1 MQPQHQQMWRRC
13 LSFYRMPIVLSL
25 HWKAIAYPGFI
36 SKQSTYVFALQNLS
50 SGQDLLS
57 IYMAQALADHT
68 DQRRANLGAQRDA
81 AIPCALQRIGAL
93 RLATVRARSE
103 GQTARREIL
112 CCQWAWPPFTWPT
125 CISCPAL
132 PVLLAGLTPCVPCT
146 KGEYEEATGLFRRAA
161 SSTAGALSAGIGS
174 LGMRIEPSPWALKE
188 SAASAHSGAGQVA
201 LAQRQWEAAEEPLS
215 EVASKYLQLCTCQ
228 QSAHACSETL
238 IITTRS
244 ARQISGLCTD
254 FTVSHIAAC
263 NAIQI
268 CR

>member
-93 RLATVRARSE
+93 RLAMVRASSK
-103 GQTARREIL
+103 GQTACRG
-112 CCQWAWPPFTWPT
+112 F
-125 CISCPAL
+125 
-132 PVLLAGLTPCVPCT
+132 CVPSILALHSR
-146 KGEYEEATGLFRRAA
+146 GSHAL
-161 SSTAGALSAGIGS
+161 TAQ
-174 LGMRIEPSPWALKE
+174 PSPFF
-188 SAASAHSGAGQVA
+188 
-201 LAQRQWEAAEEPLS
+201 
-215 EVASKYLQLCTCQ
+215 LQ
-228 QSAHACSETL
+228 A
-238 IITTRS
+238 
-244 ARQISGLCTD
+244 
-254 FTVSHIAAC
+254 
-263 NAIQI
+263 
-268 CR
+268 